1 MTDLR
6 EVIILRTRQSHINM
20 EEYRRGHNGPDS
32 KCVGQCGSYVAENLD
47 FMRFLL
53 PLEFE

>member
-32 KCVGQCGSYVAENLD
+32 KSLD
-47 FMRFLL
+47 MNVIQNRLNA
-53 PLEFE
+53 